1 MRLSQF
7 LSDEVFIVN
16 VMDQSSNSSQECGS
30 FVLAESS
37 EYHEPEV
44 EGDLRASSPHSAKI
58 YCLWCVLLRC
68 MAFSLGVMF

>member
-44 EGDLRASSPHSAKI
+44 EGDLRAKS
-58 YCLWCVLLRC
+58 LRPPSTPPKSTV
-68 MAFSLGVMF
+68 FGVSF